1 MAFFKLFIKKFL
13 IGIAQGLGIAAGL
26 GGLAIFGFFF

>member
-26 GGLAIFGFFF
+26 GALAIIGFFF